1 MLSFNVGVLILI
13 DSGSIIVPQDMP
25 ISFSIK
31 ELEYVFTFSN
41 DDEGKPHMKTISN
54 TGNKLE
60 IELINFNDIVGV
72 GNVQPLSMGRLD
84 GQELLLMLRVT
95 MLKEGGKTIL
105 YTWYI
110 RENNDSNSDE
120 NGK

>member
-1 MLSFNVGVLILI
+1 MVSIKVGDLTLI

-31 ELEYVFTFSN
+31 DLEYVFTFSN
-41 DDEGKPHMKTISN
+41 DEENKPHVRTISN
-54 TGNKLE
+54 TRNKLE

-72 GNVQPLSMGRLD
+72 GNVKPMSMGRID
-84 GQELLLMLRVT
+84 GQELLLMLRVS

-105 YTWYI
+105 YTWYL
-110 RENNDSNSDE
+110 RESNNSNSEE
-120 NGK
+120 NGE